1 MLGPQRF
8 SISESALKNLMEQF
22 SQRGGVLT
30 SATGIVLKA
39 RGVDASVGE
48 LCALYDYNRATML
61 LAEVVGFSEG
71 EHVLAPLE
79 DPAGLSE
86 FTRVQPL
93 NRAHSIAVGEHLLG
107 HVLDGLGRPLDIS
120 DLSSG
125 NAREQSVL
133 QPPPSALQRPTIKTP
148 LCTGIR
154 AIDAFLT
161 CGEGQR
167 VGIFAPAGCG
177 KTTLLGQIARNANYD
192 VLVIALIGERGRELN
207 EFLERQL
214 DAATRARCVVVV
226 ATSDRV
232 AIERVRAGDVATTI
246 AAHFAGEGKKV
257 LMLFDSLTR
266 YARALREIGLA
277 AGEPAVRRGFP
288 PSVFSALPKLVE
300 RSGPMP
306 NGTVTAFYT
315 VLEEDINGNDPV
327 SEEVRSLLD
336 GHIVLSRKLSDAGH
350 FPAID
355 ILASIS
361 RLMTEITEQQHRT
374 DAAHAR
380 NLMDKFLSIE
390 LLVQVGEYQPGT
402 DVVADE
408 AIQKRA
414 ALQSF
419 LQQSSHE
426 KVGFEETVGSLNELC
441 NQH

>member
-1 MLGPQRF
+1 
-8 SISESALKNLMEQF
+8 MEQ
-22 SQRGGVLT
+22 STQRGGVLT

-48 LCALYDYNRATML
+48 LCALYDYNRTTTL

-93 NRAHSIAVGEHLLG
+93 NRAHSIAVGDHLLG
-107 HVLDGLGRPLDIS
+107 HVLDGLGRPLDVPV
-120 DLSSG
+120 LSAG
-125 NAREQSVL
+125 NAPEQSVL
-133 QPPPSALQRPTIKTP
+133 QPPPSALRRPTIKTP

-177 KTTLLGQIARNANYD
+177 KTTLLGQIARNASYD

-214 DAATRARCVVVV
+214 DAATRARCIVVV

-246 AAHFAGEGKKV
+246 AAHFAAEGKQV

-277 AGEPAVRRGFP
+277 SGEPAVRRGFP

-306 NGTVTAFYT
+306 YGAVTAFYT

-355 ILASIS
+355 VLASIS
-361 RLMTEITEQQHRT
+361 RLMTEIAGHQHRK

-380 NLMDKFLSIE
+380 NLLDKFLSIE

-402 DVVADE
+402 DFVADE
-408 AIQKRA
+408 AIQKRP
-414 ALQSF
+414 ALHSF
-419 LQQSSHE
+419 LQQSTHE
-426 KVGFEETVGSLNELC
+426 RVGFEETIRDLYELC